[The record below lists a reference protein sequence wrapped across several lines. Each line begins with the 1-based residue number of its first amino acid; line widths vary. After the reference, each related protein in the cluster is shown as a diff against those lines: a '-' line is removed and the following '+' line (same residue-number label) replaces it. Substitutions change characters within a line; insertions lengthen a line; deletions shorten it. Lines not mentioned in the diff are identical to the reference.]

1 MAEAPAG
8 DSPPAY
14 SPPPSEAPF
23 TPPEIEDEGFAAE
36 DEALAEHATEEEACA
51 EASADLTS
59 ALEEAPVK
67 VKWPG
72 WPGDNVFRLII
83 PVAKVGCI
91 IGRKGELVKKI
102 CEETRASVRVLDGPV
117 GNPDRIVLVSGKEE
131 PEVEVSPAMNAVL
144 RVFKRIHDTL
154 ENAVDTSDQA
164 STAISTIR
172 LLVPSSQAFS
182 LIGKQ
187 GSLIK
192 SIQENSGASVRVLP
206 GDALPLYA
214 AADEKVVDIHGEFL
228 KVHTALEAVVG
239 HLRKFL
245 VDHGVLPL
253 FEKNLKMQLS
263 QDHPMDTWGDKTQSA
278 GYGTQQTMMGDDYP
292 APMKR
297 ASIFIDH
304 DSHLESQIS
313 RSSLSLYGPESAV
326 SGLRS
331 PGLARAPAAI
341 ISQMTKKMQ
350 IPLLYA
356 EAIIGIEGKR
366 ISYIRRASGA
376 ELTIRESIT
385 SPDEITVEIKGTSQE
400 VQTAELLIQE
410 FISGYRE
417 PEPGRYLDAGQ
428 ITSYAQMPS
437 SGYYPSQPYG
447 RYESSDVGGY
457 HNYRF

>member
-8 DSPPAY
+8 DFPPAY

-23 TPPEIEDEGFAAE
+23 TPPEIEDECFAAE

-245 VDHGVLPL
+245 VDHGVLPV

-278 GYGTQQTMMGDDYP
+278 GYGTQQTMMEP
-292 APMKR
+292 
-297 ASIFIDH
+297 
-304 DSHLESQIS
+304 
-313 RSSLSLYGPESAV
+313 AV

>member
-1 MAEAPAG
+1 MAEAPTG
-8 DSPPAY
+8 DFPPAY
-14 SPPPSEAPF
+14 SPPPSEVPF
-23 TPPEIEDEGFAAE
+23 TPPEIEDEGVAAE
-36 DEALAEHATEEEACA
+36 EEAFGEHATEEEAPA
-51 EASADLTS
+51 EASPDLTS
-59 ALEEAPVK
+59 TLEEGPVK

-117 GNPDRIVLVSGKEE
+117 GISDRIVLVSGKEE
-131 PEVEVSPAMNAVL
+131 PDLEVSPAMNAVL
-144 RVFKRIHDTL
+144 RVFNRIHDTV
-154 ENAVDTSDQA
+154 ENAIDTSDET
-164 STAISTIR
+164 STAISSIR

-206 GDALPLYA
+206 RDVLPLYA

-263 QDHPMDTWGDKTQSA
+263 QDHPVDTWGDKTQSS
-278 GYGTQQTMMGDDYP
+278 GYSIQQTMMEP
-292 APMKR
+292 
-297 ASIFIDH
+297 
-304 DSHLESQIS
+304 
-313 RSSLSLYGPESAV
+313 AV

-331 PGLARAPAAI
+331 PGLGRAPAAI

-385 SPDEITVEIKGTSQE
+385 SSDEITVEIKGTSQE
-400 VQTAELLIQE
+400 VQAAELLIQE

-417 PEPGRYLDAGQ
+417 PEPGRYLDAGPR
-428 ITSYAQMPS
+428 TYAQMPS

>member
-1 MAEAPAG
+1 MHIRDLKPSSFLIQQTLNPSLLLVLPEPQPSTMAEAPTG
-8 DSPPAY
+8 DFPPAY
-14 SPPPSEAPF
+14 SPPPSEVPF
-23 TPPEIEDEGFAAE
+23 TPPEIEDEGVAAE
-36 DEALAEHATEEEACA
+36 EEALAELATEEEAPA
-51 EASADLTS
+51 EASPDLTS
-59 ALEEAPVK
+59 TLEEASVK
-67 VKWPG
+67 DKWPG

-117 GNPDRIVLVSGKEE
+117 GISDRIVLVSGKEE
-131 PEVEVSPAMNAVL
+131 PDVEVSPAMNAVL
-144 RVFKRIHDTL
+144 RVFNRIHDTV

-164 STAISTIR
+164 STAISSIR

-206 GDALPLYA
+206 R

-263 QDHPMDTWGDKTQSA
+263 QDHPVDTWGDKTQSSC
-278 GYGTQQTMMGDDYP
+278 YSTQQTMM
-292 APMKR
+292 
-297 ASIFIDH
+297 
-304 DSHLESQIS
+304 
-313 RSSLSLYGPESAV
+313 ESAV

-331 PGLARAPAAI
+331 PGLVRAPATI

-385 SPDEITVEIKGTSQE
+385 SSDEITVEIKGTSQE
-400 VQTAELLIQE
+400 VQAAELLIQE

-417 PEPGRYLDAGQ
+417 PEPGRYLDAGPR
-428 ITSYAQMPS
+428 TYAQMPS